1 MSKLNDQIDL
11 NSTPAPGQPIGND
24 SVQRYVASTRP
35 LTNFDLGGIQVQGSA
50 GMDAFFAREPQMI
63 TPPGSRVRVASL
75 QQLNGFIRLSSDT
88 LIHKSDRDLWS
99 IKREANGTMVI
110 ERMFNDNGKPL
121 KG

>member
-1 MSKLNDQIDL
+1 MPKLNDQIDL
-11 NSTPAPGQPIGND
+11 NSTPTPGQPIGND

-35 LTNFDLGGIQVQGSA
+35 LTNFDLGGFEVQGST

-75 QQLNGFIRLSSDT
+75 QQLSGFTRLSSDM